1 MSHQKTK
8 KDPQPSGEARILGR
22 PGYRTRANRS
32 GLDPVDSDN
41 EAGYMG
47 GVFLRKV
54 LTLRLRTRNPWA
66 LLALFLLG
74 VLPFAI
80 LAFLL
85 YSALSS
91 GNPPATGWSELIVPF
106 IFFLV
111 TGALTVNFVLSLVGW
126 LGQSS
131 GNKRSGK

>member
-1 MSHQKTK
+1 MSNQTTK
-8 KDPQPSGEARILGR
+8 KDPQPSGEPRLLGR
-22 PGYRTRANRS
+22 PGYRTRPNRS

-47 GVFLRKV
+47 GVFLRNV

-91 GNPPATGWSELIVPF
+91 GNPPATGWGELIVPF

-111 TGALTVNFVLSLVGW
+111 TGALTVNFVLSLGGW
-126 LGQSS
+126 LGKSS
-131 GNKRSGK
+131 GNKRFGK